1 MADSWMKGEGNWGNL
16 LKYLAQDCQLESSCN
31 MSCNI
36 LFGLLILESPP
47 KKRIGLLFPRKST
60 ALVFFLYN
68 LKIGGCVFLNQR
80 RLGCGLI
87 VWEEERSISCGTRKK
102 RRVESK
108 KTSALGKPTIRKPNL
123 WWAFKANWT
132 INSGMFHTPKV
143 KLRKVPCSQNKK
155 KTSLKFVA
163 LQS

>member
-1 MADSWMKGEGNWGNL
+1 MFIQPGQLDPLTKTQLEQWPQKVDKNSAKYKTRISCVCCTFTSQGRYVARARFVHCATKSNFSATSFPAQEMADSWMKGEGNWGNL
-16 LKYLAQDCQLESSCN
+16 LKYLAQDCQSESSCN

-80 RLGCGLI
+80 RLGGA
-87 VWEEERSISCGTRKK
+87 V
-102 RRVESK
+102 V
-108 KTSALGKPTIRKPNL
+108 
-123 WWAFKANWT
+123 
-132 INSGMFHTPKV
+132 
-143 KLRKVPCSQNKK
+143 
-155 KTSLKFVA
+155 
-163 LQS
+163 